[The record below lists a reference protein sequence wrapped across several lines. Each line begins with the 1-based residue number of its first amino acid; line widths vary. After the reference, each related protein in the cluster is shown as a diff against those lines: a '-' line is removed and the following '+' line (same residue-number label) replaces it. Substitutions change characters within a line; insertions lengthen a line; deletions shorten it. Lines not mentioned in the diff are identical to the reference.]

1 MRHKTAMTMATT
13 STYQPTVSPTDAL
26 WALYQSQ
33 PKKIRKAFRMRLL
46 AEEVS
51 GKKESEMRAYEL
63 QLSAK
68 ERQAAYGLATAIKQ
82 GVADVR
88 QAVANHT
95 HVGRR
100 AEDFL
105 VELEKE

>member
-1 MRHKTAMTMATT
+1 MATT
-13 STYQPTVSPTDAL
+13 PTYQPTISPTDAL

-33 PKKIRKAFRMRLL
+33 PKKVRKAFRLRLL
-46 AEEVS
+46 AEEAS
-51 GKKESEMRAYEL
+51 DKREAEMRAYEL

-68 ERQAAYGLATAIKQ
+68 ERQAAYELAATIKQ

-88 QAVANHT
+88 QAAANHT

>member
-1 MRHKTAMTMATT
+1 MAT
-13 STYQPTVSPTDAL
+13 SVTYQPTVSPTDAL

-33 PKKIRKAFRMRLL
+33 TKKVRRDFRLRLL
-46 AEEVS
+46 AEDATDRE
-51 GKKESEMRAYEL
+51 KAEMAAYERKL
-63 QLSAK
+63 PEK
-68 ERQAAYGLATAIKQ
+68 EREAAYTLAHAVRK

-88 QAVANHT
+88 EAVANHT

-105 VELEKE
+105 AELEQE

>member
-1 MRHKTAMTMATT
+1 MATT
-13 STYQPTVSPTDAL
+13 PTYQPTVSPTDAL

-33 PKKIRKAFRMRLL
+33 PKKVRKAFRLRLL
-46 AEEVS
+46 AEEAS
-51 GKKESEMRAYEL
+51 DKKEAEMRAYEL

-68 ERQAAYGLATAIKQ
+68 ERQAAYELAATIKQ
-82 GVADVR
+82 GAADVR
-88 QAVANHT
+88 QAAANHT